1 VAFTKSL
8 SLLVLYRAAK
18 PYISAKKK
26 ENMLPNKILLY
37 LNQAAK
43 ESRTEMPHE
52 NTSLFEAGILDSF
65 SLVEFV
71 TLLEN
76 EFGIRVT
83 DAELRPE
90 TFETMEKIEA
100 YIAKAGVAV

>member
-1 VAFTKSL
+1 
-8 SLLVLYRAAK
+8 
-18 PYISAKKK
+18 
-26 ENMLPNKILLY
+26 MLPNKILIY

-43 ESRTEMPHE
+43 EARAEMPE
-52 NTSLFEAGILDSF
+52 NNTSLFEAGILDSF

-76 EFGIRVT
+76 EFGIRVS

-90 TFETMEKIEA
+90 TFETMAKIEG
-100 YIAKAGVAV
+100 YLSKAGVTV

>member
-1 VAFTKSL
+1 
-8 SLLVLYRAAK
+8 
-18 PYISAKKK
+18 
-26 ENMLPNKILLY
+26 MLPNKILLY

-43 ESRTEMPHE
+43 EARSEMPDTD
-52 NTSLFEAGILDSF
+52 TSLFEAGILDSF

-76 EFGIRVT
+76 EFGIRVS
-83 DAELRPE
+83 DPELRPE

>member
-1 VAFTKSL
+1 
-8 SLLVLYRAAK
+8 
-18 PYISAKKK
+18 
-26 ENMLPNKILLY
+26 MLPNAIITY

-43 ESRTEMPHE
+43 EARTEMPDR
-52 NTSLFEAGILDSF
+52 NTSLFEAGLLDSF

-76 EFGIRVT
+76 EFGIRVS

-90 TFETMEKIEA
+90 TFETMVKIED
-100 YIAKAGVAV
+100 YMVKAGVAV

>member
-1 VAFTKSL
+1 
-8 SLLVLYRAAK
+8 
-18 PYISAKKK
+18 
-26 ENMLPNKILLY
+26 MLPNKILTY

-43 ESRTEMPHE
+43 EARIEMP
-52 NTSLFEAGILDSF
+52 NQNSSLFEAGILDSF

-76 EFGIRVT
+76 EFGIRVS

-90 TFETMEKIEA
+90 TFETMAKIED
-100 YIAKAGVAV
+100 YLSTAGFAV

>member
-1 VAFTKSL
+1 
-8 SLLVLYRAAK
+8 
-18 PYISAKKK
+18 
-26 ENMLPNKILLY
+26 MLPNAIIIY

-43 ESRTEMPHE
+43 ESRTEMPDE

-76 EFGIRVT
+76 EFGIRVS

-90 TFETMEKIEA
+90 TFETMAKIEA
-100 YIAKAGVAV
+100 YITKAGVSV

>member
-1 VAFTKSL
+1 
-8 SLLVLYRAAK
+8 
-18 PYISAKKK
+18 
-26 ENMLPNKILLY
+26 MLPNKILTY

-43 ESRTEMPHE
+43 EARTEMP
-52 NTSLFEAGILDSF
+52 NQNSSLFEAGILDSF

-76 EFGIRVT
+76 EFGIRVS

-90 TFETMEKIEA
+90 TFETMAKIED
-100 YIAKAGVAV
+100 YLSTAGVAV

>member
-1 VAFTKSL
+1 
-8 SLLVLYRAAK
+8 
-18 PYISAKKK
+18 
-26 ENMLPNKILLY
+26 MLPNKILTY

-43 ESRTEMPHE
+43 EARTEMP
-52 NTSLFEAGILDSF
+52 NQNSSLFEAGILDSF

-76 EFGIRVT
+76 EFGIRVS

-90 TFETMEKIEA
+90 TFETMAKIED
-100 YIAKAGVAV
+100 YLSTAGFAV

>member
-1 VAFTKSL
+1 
-8 SLLVLYRAAK
+8 
-18 PYISAKKK
+18 
-26 ENMLPNKILLY
+26 MLPNKILTY

-43 ESRTEMPHE
+43 EARTEMP
-52 NTSLFEAGILDSF
+52 NQNSSLFEAGILDSF

-76 EFGIRVT
+76 EFRIRVS

-90 TFETMEKIEA
+90 TFETMAKIED
-100 YIAKAGVAV
+100 YLSTAGFAV